1 MTMPRN
7 SGAFLLTILLGAII
21 PATGQTPPG
30 RIAVSPQRVASAL
43 AQAGWRVN
51 PEQVKFLSQV
61 TAAAGDAGLQVV
73 QVTRWQ
79 RDKLKVE
86 LRCHDPHACLPF
98 YVLVNEDRAADKSGQ
113 TSVADTAST
122 GKPPA
127 FEMTAETPLLR
138 SGDPATLTF
147 ANKGLSINMPVI
159 CLENGHRGQ
168 KIRVAST
175 DHRRFYKAEIVGP
188 GLLKATTL

>member
-1 MTMPRN
+1 MQTN
-7 SGAFLLTILLGAII
+7 FGIVSSLVLLLGTIF
-21 PATGQTPPG
+21 PAVAQTQAG
-30 RIAVSPQRVASAL
+30 RIAISPQRVASAM
-43 AQAGWRVN
+43 AQAGWNVS
-51 PEQVKFLSQV
+51 PERVKFLSQV
-61 TAAAGDAGLQVV
+61 TAAAGDTRLQVV

-79 RDKLKVE
+79 EGQLKVE

-98 YVLVNEDRAADKSGQ
+98 YVLVSKRGTADSSGQ
-113 TSVADTAST
+113 TGAADTDGEQSALEVAAE
-122 GKPPA
+122 KP
-127 FEMTAETPLLR
+127 LVR

-147 ANKGLSINMPVI
+147 TNKGLNITMPVI

-188 GLLKATTL
+188 GLLKAVTL